1 MAYINSLIKMEEAG
15 LKSIVSLI
23 QRKPEFL
30 NLSLCDHFKIFSG
43 ISLYLHRYSRFN
55 FDRIHFYLKGI
66 YNYPNDA
73 ACNVAMKAVREFL
86 EKFFEVNRNHSK
98 LKTGAEHLKHSS

>member
-1 MAYINSLIKMEEAG
+1 MRYFIISRYFQAFPCISTG
-15 LKSIVSLI
+15 SF
-23 QRKPEFL
+23 R
-30 NLSLCDHFKIFSG
+30 FSFE
-43 ISLYLHRYSRFN
+43 S
-55 FDRIHFYLKGI
+55 IHFYLKGI
-66 YNYPNDA
+66 YNYPKDA